1 MKKKNTMMRK
11 RHSIFFGIFRPIGRI
26 YCRIR
31 YGFTAKVV
39 KLEKGKSHVVI
50 CNHTTFADQFM
61 VGSYF
66 NKALYFLASD
76 DLLNKWTGRYIIWML
91 GIIPKAKSSKDLTA
105 VRKAKRVVNEGG
117 NVMVFPEG
125 NRTYSGELCHVDIAI
140 AKFVK
145 MLKSDLVIYNLVGGY
160 GVLPRFANKQ
170 RKGRMQGLVREIIP
184 ASEVAE
190 MSVETLYEKIKAGL
204 SVEKEEFSCKSKV
217 RAENVERAVYIC
229 PNCGKMDNI
238 TSKGNMIGCKN
249 CDLEVEYLEDLTL
262 KPMRGNFNFPRIAD
276 WYKWQ
281 RAVAIEMFSKEDNDI
296 VLSDNS
302 INVFQVDNMHLSV
315 LGVFDVKFSEKN
327 GLETFKNG
335 ERKLHVP
342 FEDILNM
349 GLMARTKVIIYTK
362 NTIYHLKE
370 NGVPTSMMK
379 YMNMFYIIKQ
389 RKEGVTND
397 GNLFLGL

>member
-1 MKKKNTMMRK
+1 MKKKTTIMRK
-11 RHSIFFGIFRPIGRI
+11 RHAIFFAIFRPIGRI

-31 YGFTAKVV
+31 YGFTSKIYN
-39 KLEKGKSHVVI
+39 LEKGKSHIVI

-66 NKALYFLASD
+66 NRNMYFIASD
-76 DLLNKWTGRYIIWML
+76 DLLNKWTGRYLIWML
-91 GIIPKAKSSKDLTA
+91 GIIPKAKSTKDLGA
-105 VRKAKRVVNEGG
+105 VRMAKRVTNEGG

-145 MLKSDLVIYNLVGGY
+145 VLKSDLVIYNLVGGY
-160 GVLPRFANKQ
+160 GVLPRFANVQ
-170 RKGRMQGLVREIIP
+170 RKGKMQGLVREIIP

-190 MSVETLYEKIKAGL
+190 MTTEELHERIKAGL
-204 SVEKEEFSCKSKV
+204 SVKEEKLEVKSKV
-217 RAENVERAVYIC
+217 IAENVERAVYIC
-229 PNCGKMDNI
+229 PNCGKMDCI

-249 CDLEVEYLEDLTL
+249 CDLQVEYLEDLTL
-262 KPMRGNFNFPRIAD
+262 KTLCGNFNFNRISD

-281 RAVAIEMFSKEDNDI
+281 RSVAIETFSKEDNNITIGD
-296 VLSDNS
+296 DK
-302 INVFQVDNMHLSV
+302 INVFHVENMQLDD
-315 LGVFDVKFSEKN
+315 LGVFDVKFSEKE
-327 GLETFKNG
+327 GLQTFKKG
-335 ERKLHVP
+335 KLQLHVP
-342 FEDILNM
+342 FGDILNM

-362 NTIYHLKE
+362 NTIYQLKE

-389 RKEGVTND
+389 RKEGITD
-397 GNLFLGL
+397 DSNLFLGL